1 MNRVQTQKY
10 HSLHPG
16 VRVENHGL
24 AAREARAQGVSPE
37 GGMHPEEPDRCVCVC
52 MAPNPGFKAL
62 HFLFMWI

>member
-10 HSLHPG
+10 HNLHPG

-24 AAREARAQGVSPE
+24 AAQEAKAQGVSPE
-37 GGMHPEEPDRCVCVC
+37 GGMHPEEPDRGVCVHGT
-52 MAPNPGFKAL
+52 NPGFKAL